1 MSWSKSV
8 GRRTGVQ
15 PYTLQADLAMA
26 GKERLWEEKTE
37 RLREEERRKAEEEKR
52 QRAEQERQWQLAE
65 QKRLK
70 EDREAEAPIAGPSRD
85 SPLDIRT

>member
-1 MSWSKSV
+1 M
-8 GRRTGVQ
+8 
-15 PYTLQADLAMA
+15 ADRSNANRIMNLS
-26 GKERLWEEKTE
+26 GQEKERLWEEKTE